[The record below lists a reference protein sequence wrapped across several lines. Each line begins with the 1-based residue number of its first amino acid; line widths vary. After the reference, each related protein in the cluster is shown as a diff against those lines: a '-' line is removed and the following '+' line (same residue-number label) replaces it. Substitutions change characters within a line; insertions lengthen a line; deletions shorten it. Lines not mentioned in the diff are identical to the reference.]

1 MKRSIHD
8 VANEVTAILQKEG
21 LETYDQTK
29 NLFREV
35 RKMMQVT
42 PPKKRQKRKSAKTI
56 TKEEMKH
63 FLKTAARDSQ
73 TVGLIMETLYRTA
86 VRSKEL
92 IDIQALDLQPS
103 QHNLL
108 ITTHDNSS
116 REVTITSMLASQL
129 ADHLDGRNQGP
140 LFISNRGKA
149 FSVRRIE
156 QLVSDVADRA
166 GLEQKVTPGTLRN
179 SRIKHLRDAGMTE
192 DDLADFV

>member
-1 MKRSIHD
+1 MKRSIQD

-73 TVGLIMETLYRTA
+73 TVTLIH
-86 VRSKEL
+86 
-92 IDIQALDLQPS
+92 I
-103 QHNLL
+103 
-108 ITTHDNSS
+108 
-116 REVTITSMLASQL
+116 
-129 ADHLDGRNQGP
+129 
-140 LFISNRGKA
+140 
-149 FSVRRIE
+149 
-156 QLVSDVADRA
+156 
-166 GLEQKVTPGTLRN
+166 
-179 SRIKHLRDAGMTE
+179 
-192 DDLADFV
+192 